1 MRAALA
7 AAVLSAL
14 LLSCAKKEEAPLA
27 HPKITQ
33 VKGTVLYLDESS
45 NWVKSKSGQELPPG
59 SELMAKKRGW
69 AVVSFPD
76 GTEVRLERKASAVL
90 AAHSREQVELRLKKG
105 RLKAW
110 VKLALKRRFSVRTPT
125 SVCSVRGT
133 RFQAAIDRRGRAV
146 YDLFA
151 GKLAISDGRQGGE
164 KTLAPGQRL
173 VVTAA
178 GMREPQPI
186 PAQVTMD
193 ELPPVE
199 RAKNPLKTKMPGKG
213 VDRRKVDQLRA
224 PEEMLEVE
232 TIDDMEA
239 PDALEQDKVK
249 SADDLKTLDLKDDMK
264 EQDLL
269 EYKKK
274 RRRKKRR

>member
-7 AAVLSAL
+7 AGVVSAL

-27 HPKITQ
+27 HPKLTQ
-33 VKGTVLYLDESS
+33 LSGTVLYLDASS
-45 NWVKSKSGQELPPG
+45 NWVKAASGQELPPG
-59 SELMAKKRGW
+59 SQLMAKKRGW

-76 GTEVRLERKASAVL
+76 GSEVRLAQEGSAVL
-90 AAHSREQVELRLKKG
+90 ETHGREQVELSLKKG
-105 RLKAW
+105 RLQAW

-133 RFQAAIDRRGRAV
+133 RFQAAIDRRGRTV

-151 GKLAISDGRQGGE
+151 GVIAVSDGREGE

-173 VVTAA
+173 IVSAA
-178 GMREPQPI
+178 GMPEPVPI
-186 PAQVTMD
+186 PAGLTMD

-199 RAKNPLKTKMPGKG
+199 RAKNPLKAALPGKG
-213 VDRRKVDQLRA
+213 VDRRQVDRLKA
-224 PEEMLEVE
+224 PEEMLEVD
-232 TIDDMEA
+232 TIDDLEA

-249 SADDLKTLDLKDDMK
+249 SADDLKTLELKDDMK
-264 EQDLL
+264 EKDLL
-269 EYKKK
+269 EPQQK